1 MFLYMHI
8 ISHCNRKGKMEG
20 LAQGEQRVLLAI
32 IQRRFP
38 DIRETASKLI
48 VGITDTKVLEDL
60 AVSVSVAQTPQ
71 EALQALNVS
80 SKK

>member
-1 MFLYMHI
+1 
-8 ISHCNRKGKMEG
+8 MEG